1 MTTEES
7 RPVHARPTRTASES
21 RSEEFAQQ
29 ASATAYAADQAPTW
43 SEPARLHPEVKLT
56 CPRCGQDDI
65 RRSRSRGL
73 LDRLAAAA
81 GLKPQRCRA
90 CRTRFFSMKHD

>member
-7 RPVHARPTRTASES
+7 RPVHARPTRTASEA
-21 RSEEFAQQ
+21 RSEHFAQQ
-29 ASATAYAADQAPTW
+29 ASAAAYTESQARPW
-43 SEPARLHPEVKLT
+43 PESERHAEPKLS
-56 CPRCGQDDI
+56 CPRCGQDDV

-81 GLKPQRCRA
+81 GLEPQRCRA
-90 CRTRFFSMKHD
+90 CRTRFFSMKHG